1 MAEKVMEKKVKKAP
15 VTVNKPR
22 KAPKPHKSL
31 LSLERKK
38 SLFGYVFVAPIILG
52 LALIYIPVLV
62 QSAQFSFA
70 KNIGFAQGKLE
81 YVGWQNY
88 HDALFVEEGFLEV
101 VYSSTVELLPQIFVI
116 LIFSFFMANILN
128 QNFRGRAVARV
139 IFFLPVVLSTGIVA
153 YFDNQATSLTDT
165 YSSGEKLDVGT
176 ETSAFD
182 YKEIEAML
190 LSALGNSGLSEI
202 IASAIGSL
210 YTVITSSGVQM
221 LIFLSGLQSI
231 SINMYEAAKVEG
243 ATGWEVFWKISFP
256 MISPLILVNLLYTV
270 IDLFTTSENATIS
283 FIAKNYF
290 DNPATYAL
298 ASAFSWLYTLL
309 LLLFVGVVFLLVKKL
324 IVYQD

>member
-1 MAEKVMEKKVKKAP
+1 MAETKAVAD
-15 VTVNKPR
+15 VTA
-22 KAPKPHKSL
+22 APKTVKQPKKGKPL
-31 LSLERKK
+31 MSLERKK
-38 SLFGYVFVAPIILG
+38 SLFGYVFVSPLLVG
-52 LALIYIPVLV
+52 LLLIYIPVLI
-62 QSAQFSFA
+62 QSAQYSFTA
-70 KNIGFAQGKLE
+70 NAGQYGKPLE

-88 HDALFVEEGFLEV
+88 HDALFVEKDFLQT
-101 VYSSTVELLPQIFVI
+101 VYSSTVALLPQIFII
-116 LIFSFFMANILN
+116 LIFAFFMANILN
-128 QNFRGRAVARV
+128 QNFHGRSIARV
-139 IFFLPVVLSTGIVA
+139 IFFIPVVMSTGIVT
-153 YFDNQATSLTDT
+153 YFDNLSTLTDT
-165 YSSGEKLDVGT
+165 YSSGDKLNVGT
-176 ETSAFD
+176 TTSAFD
-182 YKEIEAML
+182 FQEVEAML

-270 IDLFTTSENATIS
+270 IDLFTSVDNQTIS
-283 FIAKNYF
+283 YISKYYENVG
-290 DNPATYAL
+290 TYSI
-298 ASAFSWLYTLL
+298 ASAFSWMYTLL